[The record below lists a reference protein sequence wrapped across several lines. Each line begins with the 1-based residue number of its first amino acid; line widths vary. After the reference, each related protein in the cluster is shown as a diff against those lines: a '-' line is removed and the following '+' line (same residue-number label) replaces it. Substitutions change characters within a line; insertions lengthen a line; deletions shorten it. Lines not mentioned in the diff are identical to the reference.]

1 MLSVVAVVGVAENI
15 VVVGCCWL
23 LFLVVLFKIIVFVVG
38 LVMLKI
44 IVVVVGW
51 CC

>member
-1 MLSVVAVVGVAENI
+1 MLSVVTVVAVVENI

-23 LFLVVLFKIIVFVVG
+23 LFMVG
-38 LVMLKI
+38 LFKI

-51 CC
+51 